1 MRKLLIANRGEIAC
15 RISRA
20 AKALGIATV
29 AVYAEADAATLH
41 VASADE
47 AVAIGPSKPAMSYL
61 RIEAILDAARQTGA
75 DAVHPGYGFL
85 AENAGFAEAVE
96 AAGLTFVGPTPAQI
110 AMMGDKARAREAAEA
125 AGVPVLP
132 ASPRIAPRPQDS
144 GALDGLEEAGAQVG
158 FPLLVKA
165 VAGGGGIGM
174 KLVAESTDLRPAVE
188 ALQSMAARAFGD
200 GTAYLERYVA
210 AARHVEVQ
218 VFGLGDGRAVHLFE
232 RECSVQRR
240 FQKILEESPSPGITP
255 ETRAAMCAA
264 AQALAARVGYRS
276 AGTIEFVVDD
286 KTGAFFFLE
295 MNTRIQ
301 VEHPVTEMVTG
312 IDIVQMQLRLARGED
327 VAPALEGITARG
339 HAIECRLCAENPER
353 MFLPSPG
360 KITRLIWP
368 EMPPCGVDLRIDSGV
383 REGDTITAFYDS
395 LLAKIIVHGEDRAT
409 AIAGMRSAL
418 SGVTIEGIVTNL
430 DFLRRLLDHPAFI
443 AGQTMTGFI
452 ETHRA
457 TLFPPK
463 TGETA
468 A

>member
-15 RISRA
+15 RIVRA

-29 AVYAEADAATLH
+29 AVYSEADAAALH
-41 VASADE
+41 VEEADE
-47 AVAIGPSKPAMSYL
+47 AVAIGPSKPAASYL
-61 RIEAILDAARQTGA
+61 SIEAILQAARQTGA

-85 AENAGFAEAVE
+85 AENAVFAEAIE
-96 AAGLTFVGPTPAQI
+96 AAGLTFIGPTPAQI
-110 AMMGDKARAREAAEA
+110 AMMGDKASAREAAEA

-132 ASPRIAPRPQDS
+132 ASQRILAGR
-144 GALDGLEEAGAQVG
+144 LDGLTEAGMRVG

-174 KLVAESTDLRPAVE
+174 KLVATSTELRSAVE
-188 ALQSMAARAFGD
+188 ALQSMAIRAFGD

-218 VFGLGDGRAVHLFE
+218 VFGLGDGRAAHLFE
-232 RECSVQRR
+232 RECSIQRR
-240 FQKILEESPSPGITP
+240 FQKILEESPSPGVSP

-264 AQALAARVGYRS
+264 AQTLAQRIGYRS
-276 AGTIEFVVDD
+276 AGTMEFVVDD
-286 KTGAFFFLE
+286 ETGGFFFLE

-301 VEHPVTEMVTG
+301 VEHPVTEMITG
-312 IDIVQMQLRLARGED
+312 LDLVQLQLRLADGQD
-327 VAPALEGITARG
+327 VAPALEHVKSGG

-360 KITRLIWP
+360 KITRLVWP
-368 EMPPCGVDLRIDSGV
+368 EGSGLRIDSGV
-383 REGDTITAFYDS
+383 REGDTVTAFYDS
-395 LLAKIIVHGEDRAT
+395 LIAKIIVHAEDRVAAT
-409 AIAGMRSAL
+409 AAMRAALAGII
-418 SGVTIEGIVTNL
+418 IEGIVTNL
-430 DFLRRLLDHPAFI
+430 EFLRRLLEHPAFI
-443 AGQTMTGFI
+443 AGATTTGFI
-452 ETHRA
+452 DTHRA
-457 TLFPPK
+457 TLFPPR

>member
-15 RISRA
+15 RIARA
-20 AKALGIATV
+20 ARSLGVATV
-29 AVYAEADAATLH
+29 AVYAEADAGAMH
-41 VASADE
+41 VAAADE
-47 AVAIGPSKPAMSYL
+47 AVAIGQSKPAASYL

-85 AENAGFAEAVE
+85 AENAAFAEAVE
-96 AAGLTFVGPTPAQI
+96 SAGLIFVGPTPAQI
-110 AMMGDKARAREAAEA
+110 AMMGDKASAREAAEA

-132 ASPRIAPRPQDS
+132 ASPRIQP
-144 GALDGLEEAGAQVG
+144 GALDGLEEASARVG

-174 KLVAESTDLRPAVE
+174 RLVAKSKELRPAVE

-218 VFGLGDGRAVHLFE
+218 VFGLGDGRAAHLFE

-264 AQALAARVGYRS
+264 AQALTARIGYRS

-286 KTGAFFFLE
+286 ETGQFFFLE

-301 VEHPVTEMVTG
+301 VEHPVTELITQL
-312 IDIVQMQLRLARGED
+312 DLVQLQLRLARGED
-327 VAPALEGITARG
+327 VAPALDGVTARG

-360 KITRLIWP
+360 RITRLVWP
-368 EMPPCGVDLRIDSGV
+368 QMQGLRIDSGV
-383 REGDTITAFYDS
+383 TEGDTVTAFYDS
-395 LLAKIIVHGEDRAT
+395 LLAKLIVLGEDRAA
-409 AIAGMRSAL
+409 AIAAMRTAL
-418 SGVTIEGIVTNL
+418 DSVIIEGIVTNL
-430 DFLRRLLDHPAFI
+430 AFLRRLLDHPAFI
-443 AGQTMTGFI
+443 TGATTTGFI

>member
-15 RISRA
+15 RIVRA
-20 AKALGIATV
+20 AKGLGIATV
-29 AVYAEADAATLH
+29 AVYSEADAAALH
-41 VASADE
+41 VAAADE
-47 AVAIGPSKPAMSYL
+47 AVAIGPSKPAASYL
-61 RIEAILDAARQTGA
+61 RIEAILEAARQTGA

-96 AAGLTFVGPTPAQI
+96 AAGLTFVGPTPRQI
-110 AMMGDKARAREAAEA
+110 AMMGDKASAREAAEA

-132 ASPRIAPRPQDS
+132 ASQRILPGQ
-144 GALDGLEEAGAQVG
+144 LNGLTEAGARVG

-174 KLVAESTDLRPAVE
+174 KLVATSKELRPAVE
-188 ALQSMAARAFGD
+188 ALQSMAVRAFGD

-218 VFGLGDGRAVHLFE
+218 IFGLGDGRAVHLFE
-232 RECSVQRR
+232 RECSIQRR
-240 FQKILEESPSPGITP
+240 FQKILEESPSPGVSP
-255 ETRAAMCAA
+255 ETRAAMWAA
-264 AQALAARVGYRS
+264 AQALAQRIGYRS
-276 AGTIEFVVDD
+276 AGTMEFVVDD
-286 KTGAFFFLE
+286 ETGAFFFLE

-301 VEHPVTEMVTG
+301 VEHPVTEMITG
-312 IDIVQMQLRLARGED
+312 LDLVQLQLRLAAGED
-327 VAPALEGITARG
+327 VAPALDRVASHG
-339 HAIECRLCAENPER
+339 HAIEFRVCAENPER

-360 KITRLIWP
+360 KITRLVWP
-368 EMPPCGVDLRIDSGV
+368 DARGSRIDSGV
-383 REGDTITAFYDS
+383 REGDSVTAFYDS
-395 LLAKIIVHGEDRAT
+395 LIAKIIVHADNRAT
-409 AIAGMRSAL
+409 AIAAMRAAL
-418 SGVTIEGIVTNL
+418 NGITIEGIVTNL
-430 DFLRRLLDHPAFI
+430 EFLRRLLDHPAFL

-457 TLFPPK
+457 TLFPPR

>member
-15 RISRA
+15 RIARA
-20 AKALGIATV
+20 AQALGVATV
-29 AVYAEADAATLH
+29 AVYAEADAAALH
-41 VASADE
+41 VAAADE
-47 AVAIGPSKPAMSYL
+47 AVAIGPSKPAASYL
-61 RIEAILDAARQTGA
+61 RIEAILEAAQQTGA

-85 AENAGFAEAVE
+85 AENAAFAATVE
-96 AAGLTFVGPTPAQI
+96 AAGLIFVGPTPAQI

-132 ASPRIAPRPQDS
+132 ASTRIAP
-144 GALDGLEEAGAQVG
+144 GALDGLEEAAAQVG

-174 KLVAESTDLRPAVE
+174 KLVAKPDELRPAVE

-218 VFGLGDGRAVHLFE
+218 VFGLGDGRAAHLFE
-232 RECSVQRR
+232 RECSMQRR
-240 FQKILEESPSPGITP
+240 FQKILEESPSPGISP
-255 ETRAAMCAA
+255 ETRSAMCAA
-264 AQALAARVGYRS
+264 AQALAERTGYRS

-286 KTGAFFFLE
+286 ETGAFFFLE

-301 VEHPVTEMVTG
+301 VEHPVTEMITG
-312 IDIVQMQLRLARGED
+312 LDLVQLQLRLARGED
-327 VAPALEGITARG
+327 VAPALAGVTAHG

-360 KITRLIWP
+360 RITRLVWP
-368 EMPPCGVDLRIDSGV
+368 EMPGLRIDSGV
-383 REGDTITAFYDS
+383 REGDTVTAFYDS
-395 LLAKIIVHGEDRAT
+395 LLAKIIVWGADRAA
-409 AIAGMRSAL
+409 AIDAMRAAL
-418 SGVTIEGIVTNL
+418 AGVTIEGIVTNL
-430 DFLRRLLDHPAFI
+430 GFLRRLLDHPAFI
-443 AGQTMTGFI
+443 AGATTTGFI